1 MPILSCDSYEA
12 LLLEIPKYP
21 GNYLEIGVYDGDML
35 KDFAERWRHKT
46 FYGIDPFISDKD
58 TTCHHG
64 VPVGGRMESQRQSAL
79 DNFKGMSNIV
89 FFEVTSQLFMETMN
103 QETLDSM
110 EVSIVYVDGN
120 HSYNDTLNDLWLAAR
135 LITKGLIYIDDYN
148 LPDVLRATE
157 NFMAVN
163 RKRIESHNKHRIIL
177 K

>member
-1 MPILSCDSYEA
+1 MPILSQGSYDA

-35 KDFAERWRHKT
+35 KDFAERWPDKT

-58 TTCHHG
+58 TTGHHG
-64 VPVGGRMESQRQSAL
+64 VPIGERMESQRESAL
-79 DNFKGMSNIV
+79 ANFNGVSNIV
-89 FFEVTSQLFMETMN
+89 FFEVRSQVFMETMN
-103 QETLDSM
+103 QETLDAM

-120 HSYNDTLNDLWLAAR
+120 HSYSDTLNDLWLAAR
-135 LITKGLIYIDDYN
+135 LITKGLIYIDDYD

-157 NFMAVN
+157 NFIAVN
-163 RKRIESHNKHRIIL
+163 RKRIESHDGHRILL